1 MSKHGMKR
9 LWAAA
14 FLLTAAIIITGSGYN
29 RIKTRTSDTENSKI
43 PPSSKEAVLNLETR
57 GKNKIQAGNR
67 ETMNRLAVTENGS
80 IIFSMEKDRRK
91 TRRILKN
98 GISQAHIKTSSWLT
112 FPISMHFW
120 SIMRPGI
127 T

>member
-67 ETMNRLAVTENGS
+67 ETMNRLAVTENGRYN
-80 IIFSMEKDRRK
+80 ISMEKDRRK

>member
-9 LWAAA
+9 LWAAV

-80 IIFSMEKDRRK
+80 IIFAMEKGPSENQEDFEEWYV
-91 TRRILKN
+91 
-98 GISQAHIKTSSWLT
+98 TS
-112 FPISMHFW
+112 P
-120 SIMRPGI
+120 
-127 T
+127 

>member
-1 MSKHGMKR
+1 MKR

-80 IIFSMEKDRRK
+80 IIFAMEKDCQK

-98 GISQAHIKTSSWLT
+98 GISQARIKTSSWLT